1 MRNTRVLAIGASML
15 VLLSACSTGGGGS
28 TSPATSAEPS
38 AAASSEAS
46 SAPSAALTPIRIG
59 SDGFYEAKLM
69 GEIYAQVLEA
79 AGYTVE
85 RNLGLGAREVT
96 SAALESGQID
106 LKPEYI
112 GSGLAFYDKTKPT
125 GDPAAN
131 AAALGEILATKGGG
145 ISVLAYTPAQDT
157 NAFVVRSDTATERNL
172 TRISDLTPIAG
183 ELKWGLPPECA
194 TNPLC
199 GGALKDAYGID
210 IASLQVTPLGA
221 CDAPIAEALNG
232 KAIDVAELCSTQP
245 AIAQFGFVV
254 LEDDKQTQPAENIA
268 PIVRNDYLAKVDE
281 AAFRKLLDDVSVKM
295 TTEELTRLGVAVAVD
310 QQDIADVARQWLT
323 DQGLLQPIQPSQI
336 RTDPRPRPGVRSI
349 QEAVGARSRPRSVS
363 SRRPASSAS
372 GWSLRRRANSRAT
385 KRSRPG
391 CASRRN

>member
-1 MRNTRVLAIGASML
+1 MRNTRVLAIGASLL
-15 VLLSACSTGGGGS
+15 VLLSACTTGGGS
-28 TSPATSAEPS
+28 SSSPAASTEPS
-38 AAASSEAS
+38 TAATTEAS
-46 SAPSAALTPIRIG
+46 SAPAELAPIKIG

-69 GEIYAQVLEA
+69 GEIYAQILEN

-85 RNLGLGAREVT
+85 RNLGLGARDVT

-112 GSGLAFYDKTKPT
+112 GSGLGFYDKSKPT

-131 AAALGEILATKGGG
+131 AQALGEILAGKGGG

-157 NAFVVRSDTATERNL
+157 NAFVVRSDTATEKSL
-172 TRISDLTPIAG
+172 AKISDLTAIAG
-183 ELKWGLPPECA
+183 DLKWGLPPECA

-210 IASLQVTPLGA
+210 VASLQLTPLAA

-281 AAFRKLLDDVSVKM
+281 AAFRALLDAASAKM
-295 TTEELTRLGVAVAVD
+295 TTEELTKLGVSVAVD
-310 QQDIADVARQWLT
+310 QKDIADVAREWLT
-323 DQGLLQPIQPSQI
+323 ARGLL
-336 RTDPRPRPGVRSI
+336 
-349 QEAVGARSRPRSVS
+349 
-363 SRRPASSAS
+363 
-372 GWSLRRRANSRAT
+372 
-385 KRSRPG
+385 
-391 CASRRN
+391 

>member
-15 VLLSACSTGGGGS
+15 VLLSACSTGGGSS
-28 TSPATSAEPS
+28 TSPAASTEPSAAES
-38 AAASSEAS
+38 AAASS
-46 SAPSAALTPIRIG
+46 APAELAPIKIG

-69 GEIYAQVLEA
+69 AEIYAQVLES

-85 RNLGLGAREVT
+85 RNLGLGTREVT

-112 GSGLAFYDKTKPT
+112 GSGLGFYDKTKTT

-131 AAALGEILATKGGG
+131 AQALGEILADKGGG

-157 NAFVVRSDTATERNL
+157 NAFVVRSDTATEKSL
-172 TRISDLTPIAG
+172 AKISDLTAIAG
-183 ELKWGLPPECA
+183 DLKWGLPPECKD
-194 TNPLC
+194 NPLC

-210 IASLQVTPLGA
+210 VTTLQVTPLAA

-245 AIAQFGFVV
+245 AIEQFGFVV

-268 PIVRNDYLAKVDE
+268 PIVRNDFLAKVDE
-281 AAFRKLLDDVSVKM
+281 AAFRALLDAASAKM
-295 TTEELTRLGVAVAVD
+295 TTEELTKLGVQVAVD
-310 QQDIADVARQWLT
+310 QKDIADVAREWLT
-323 DQGLLQPIQPSQI
+323 AQGLL
-336 RTDPRPRPGVRSI
+336 
-349 QEAVGARSRPRSVS
+349 
-363 SRRPASSAS
+363 
-372 GWSLRRRANSRAT
+372 
-385 KRSRPG
+385 
-391 CASRRN
+391 